1 MHDRSN
7 KATEPASQ
15 EARIA
20 FQLEFSFDF
29 ERMREQSKQS
39 KERDERERARAE
51 SQIGIHR
58 EATDEEGAQGPLE
71 SAQHEEHRRVS
82 PTESDLVGAIGSP
95 DRSLRSHSSL
105 LGSRSND
112 PKGSE
117 LNQSF
122 ESSVHS
128 GTTLGA
134 LLCMAIRAGT
144 KAEAKKAEA
153 KKAKKAKNAKKAKR
167 VKKLRRYKAT
177 VCWHED
183 WNGNEKYE
191 EDDEGE
197 GYWYDA
203 FGRKHQKY
211 RVAAIKL
218 SET

>member
-1 MHDRSN
+1 MNEGPN
-7 KATEPASQ
+7 KTTEPASQ

-20 FQLEFSFDF
+20 VQLELNFDF
-29 ERMREQSKQS
+29 EGMREES

-58 EATDEEGAQGPLE
+58 KATDEEGAQRSLE

-82 PTESDLVGAIGSP
+82 PTGSNLVSAIGSSDP
-95 DRSLRSHSSL
+95 SLRSHSSL
-105 LGSRSND
+105 LGSRSCD

-122 ESSVHS
+122 VSSVHS

-134 LLCMAIRAGT
+134 LLCMAIRAG
-144 KAEAKKAEA
+144 KKAEA
-153 KKAKKAKNAKKAKR
+153 KKAKKARAKAKKAKR

-211 RVAAIKL
+211 KVTGIKL
-218 SET
+218 SEI

>member
-1 MHDRSN
+1 MHDRSH
-7 KATEPASQ
+7 KTTEPASQ
-15 EARIA
+15 EVRIA
-20 FQLEFSFDF
+20 VQLELNFDF
-29 ERMREQSKQS
+29 EGMREESKQS

-58 EATDEEGAQGPLE
+58 KATDEEGAQRSLE

-82 PTESDLVGAIGSP
+82 PTGSDLVSAIGSSDP
-95 DRSLRSHSSL
+95 SLRSHSCL
-105 LGSRSND
+105 LGSRSSD

-122 ESSVHS
+122 VSSVHS

-144 KAEAKKAEA
+144 KAEAKKA
-153 KKAKKAKNAKKAKR
+153 KAKNAKKAKR

-211 RVAAIKL
+211 KVTGIKL
-218 SET
+218 SEI

>member
-1 MHDRSN
+1 MNEGPN
-7 KATEPASQ
+7 KTTEPASQ

-20 FQLEFSFDF
+20 VQLELNFDF
-29 ERMREQSKQS
+29 EGMREESKQS

-58 EATDEEGAQGPLE
+58 KATDEEGAQRSLE

-82 PTESDLVGAIGSP
+82 PTGSNLVSAIGSSDP
-95 DRSLRSHSSL
+95 SLRSHSSL
-105 LGSRSND
+105 LGSRSCD

-122 ESSVHS
+122 VSSVHS

-134 LLCMAIRAGT
+134 LLCMAIRAG
-144 KAEAKKAEA
+144 KKAEA
-153 KKAKKAKNAKKAKR
+153 KKAKKAKR

-211 RVAAIKL
+211 KVTGIKL
-218 SET
+218 SEI